1 MSDRLTLD
9 QGDTTS
15 MNETKDELER
25 RKARL
30 KKINDLERSI
40 DKLLKKA
47 RKKGNFKLETCITW
61 IATSNLAHII

>member
-9 QGDTTS
+9 QGDTKS
-15 MNETKDELER
+15 MNETTDELER

-30 KKINDLERSI
+30 KKINDLEKSI

-47 RKKGNFKLETCITW
+47 RKKGNFKIEICITW
-61 IATSNLAHII
+61 ITTSN

>member
-9 QGDTTS
+9 QGDTKS

-30 KKINDLERSI
+30 KIINDLEKSI
-40 DKLLKKA
+40 DSLLKKA
-47 RKKGNFKLETCITW
+47 RKKGNFKMGICITW
-61 IATSNLAHII
+61 ITTSS